1 MAAAHIFQP
10 SARGCDPSAFLLPTL
25 TPSGPAEDLAEV
37 TAMLEH
43 VAGALQEVLVAFG
56 GEMTEVDRC
65 GRAIAAHRALA
76 LVSRVRSEESP
87 AVGRSVWARGTRAEC
102 MEQGAELER
111 AQGLTSWTVAP
122 LNEAAGRWALFI

>member
-1 MAAAHIFQP
+1 
-10 SARGCDPSAFLLPTL
+10 
-25 TPSGPAEDLAEV
+25 
-37 TAMLEH
+37 
-43 VAGALQEVLVAFG
+43 
-56 GEMTEVDRC
+56 VDRC

-76 LVSRVRSEESP
+76 LVSRVRSESP

-122 LNEAAGRWALFI
+122 LNEAGPGRWALFI

>member
-10 SARGCDPSAFLLPTL
+10 SARGCDPSAFLPTL

-56 GEMTEVDRC
+56 G
-65 GRAIAAHRALA
+65 
-76 LVSRVRSEESP
+76 
-87 AVGRSVWARGTRAEC
+87 AR
-102 MEQGAELER
+102 
-111 AQGLTSWTVAP
+111 
-122 LNEAAGRWALFI
+122 

>member
-1 MAAAHIFQP
+1 
-10 SARGCDPSAFLLPTL
+10 
-25 TPSGPAEDLAEV
+25 
-37 TAMLEH
+37 MLEH

-102 MEQGAELER
+102 MERGGGARAGSGPHQLDGGPIER
-111 AQGLTSWTVAP
+111 GGGPVGAFHLTRW
-122 LNEAAGRWALFI
+122 AGRHIQDK

>member
-1 MAAAHIFQP
+1 MAGLRILEP
-10 SARGCDPSAFLLPTL
+10 SACGVDPSAFLPKL
-25 TPSGPAEDLAEV
+25 TQPDPAEDLAEV

-56 GEMTEVDRC
+56 SEMAAVDRC
-65 GRAIAAHRALA
+65 GREIAAHRALA
-76 LVSRVRSEESP
+76 LVSRIRAEESP
-87 AVGRSVWARGTRAEC
+87 AVGRSVWARGTHAEC
-102 MEQGAELER
+102 MAEGAALER

>member
-10 SARGCDPSAFLLPTL
+10 SARGCDPSAFLPTL

-56 GEMTEVDRC
+56 GGEMTEVDRC

-76 LVSRVRSEESP
+76 LVSRVRSEESRP
-87 AVGRSVWARGTRAEC
+87 WGGPCGRAAHVLNVWSRGRS
-102 MEQGAELER
+102 
-111 AQGLTSWTVAP
+111 
-122 LNEAAGRWALFI
+122 